1 MEISI
6 PGRYFFDCLSGIA
19 WGDLLRNRNGMEML
33 FLQQQ
38 PVGDLLCIYCRVC
51 GGFSEGVS
59 DSRVTGY
66 IPFKS
71 FAYTVK
77 KRLRGLGSEGLYRG
91 PCS

>member
-6 PGRYFFDCLSGIA
+6 PGRYFFDCLYGIA

-66 IPFKS
+66 IPFRS

-77 KRLRGLGSEGLYRG
+77 KRLRGLGSERLY
-91 PCS
+91 

>member
-1 MEISI
+1 
-6 PGRYFFDCLSGIA
+6 
-19 WGDLLRNRNGMEML
+19 MEML

-91 PCS
+91 TGS

>member
-6 PGRYFFDCLSGIA
+6 PGRYFFDCLSGIE
-19 WGDLLRNRNGMEML
+19 WVDLLRNRNGMEML

-77 KRLRGLGSEGLYRG
+77 KRLRGLGSERLY
-91 PCS
+91 

>member
-38 PVGDLLCIYCRVC
+38 PVGELLCIYCRGC
-51 GGFSEGVS
+51 GGCSEGVS
-59 DSRVTGY
+59 VSSVTVY

-77 KRLRGLGSEGLYRG
+77 
-91 PCS
+91 